1 MTRTI
6 YTQTHYVEKRP
17 WGYGIARPLHARC
30 QSVPWSY
37 GMVAIVWWCCAKSS
51 WWFFGHMVTKVHVS
65 ILHCISIT
73 SSIYTPNN
81 SKAGNWCSNQI
92 LSKSFLDF
100 SALFPFSLS
109 SPFPL
114 SSCFYHIYYHHIIFL
129 YSFSNH
135 CSPLKRSMKC
145 LHNTACTTSLLI

>member
-1 MTRTI
+1 MAMTRTI

-100 SALFPFSLS
+100 SAVSVFIIFSISSLFLLLSYILS
-109 SPFPL
+109 SHYIFIFILKPL
-114 SSCFYHIYYHHIIFL
+114 QSFKKIYEV
-129 YSFSNH
+129 S
-135 CSPLKRSMKC
+135 
-145 LHNTACTTSLLI
+145 A